1 MFKLSDY
8 SPVESCYFWCGPE
21 EGVWVSKA
29 LAAGFVFLPAPHFA
43 ELKEIIKKKK
53 CNSQSLVS
61 PFDLISTSYCSLSFN
76 CSIQQLPNGF
86 LMFRLT

>member
-43 ELKEIIKKKK
+43 ELKEIIKKKNATLK
-53 CNSQSLVS
+53 ALFHHLISLVPPIVALVLTAAS
-61 PFDLISTSYCSLSFN
+61 NSSLMAF
-76 CSIQQLPNGF
+76 
-86 LMFRLT
+86 